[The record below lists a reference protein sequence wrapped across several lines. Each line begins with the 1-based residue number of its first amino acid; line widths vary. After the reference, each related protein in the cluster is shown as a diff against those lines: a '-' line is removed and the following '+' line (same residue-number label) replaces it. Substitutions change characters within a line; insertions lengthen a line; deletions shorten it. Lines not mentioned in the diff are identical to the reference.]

1 MDKKT
6 SGTLGAIFQPIMKC
20 DVGIGKDDEV
30 ADDGD
35 EELTLDD
42 VIIYDISGDTCGAS
56 LLTIE
61 DGFCGVKST
70 TGDTLIGGENFD
82 NRVVDFFMQDF
93 KRKNRGKD

>member
-61 DGFCGVKST
+61 DGISRHEST
-70 TGDTLIGGENFD
+70 FSVPLSSGPP
-82 NRVVDFFMQDF
+82 RSS
-93 KRKNRGKD
+93 RH